1 MKNENYKNTIDVR
14 QQKEKEAL
22 IKSLSEMPIIEIACK
37 RAGVGRAS
45 YYRWLKEDSE
55 FLKKA
60 DNALQEG
67 RELINDMSESQ
78 IVQMIKEKKMPAI
91 ALWLKNNSSRYGNK
105 LMQRRPGGIMPE
117 LNREQEKIFRK
128 AIAMS
133 SFIIKKNN
141 YGKKN

>member
-55 FLKKA
+55 FLKKSR
-60 DNALQEG
+60 QCVT
-67 RELINDMSESQ
+67 RRQRIN
-78 IVQMIKEKKMPAI
+78 K
-91 ALWLKNNSSRYGNK
+91 
-105 LMQRRPGGIMPE
+105 
-117 LNREQEKIFRK
+117 
-128 AIAMS
+128 
-133 SFIIKKNN
+133 
-141 YGKKN
+141 